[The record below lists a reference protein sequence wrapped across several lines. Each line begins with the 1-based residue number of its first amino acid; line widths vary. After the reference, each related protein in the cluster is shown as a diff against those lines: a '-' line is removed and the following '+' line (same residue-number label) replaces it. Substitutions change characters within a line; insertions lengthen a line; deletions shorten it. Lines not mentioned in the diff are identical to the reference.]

1 MGTPKQRLYDF
12 VIVGGGA
19 AGLTAAL
26 YSSRREMKTLIISQ
40 DVGGQAATTPDI
52 ENYPGIVFSHGVDLM
67 ETFKK
72 QAEHFGAELVFDS
85 VNKIEKLDDG
95 SFGVHAN
102 SFVVQAEAVLLAFG
116 LSHRHL
122 EIPGEEEMIGKGVTY
137 CATCDAPLYKGK
149 NVTVVGGGNC
159 AMDAAILLSKI
170 AKTVIIVNKN
180 SEFRGESVLMDKIKA
195 ASNITTM
202 FNTNS
207 KAVLDKEKKG
217 RVSHLVVA
225 DVQSKKETEIPTDG
239 IFVEIGFTVNADWIK
254 GLVDLDERKQI
265 KITPNCETNVPGI
278 FAAGDV
284 TTVEYKQVVISAG
297 EGAKAALQAHAYVMQ
312 KSGKRT
318 AFIDWGKKK

>member
-1 MGTPKQRLYDF
+1 MSSPKEQSYDF

-19 AGLTAAL
+19 AGLAAAL

-40 DVGGQAATTPDI
+40 DIGGQAATTPDI
-52 ENYPGIVFSHGVDLM
+52 ENYPGVVFTHGVELM

-72 QAEHFGAELVFDS
+72 QAETFGAEFVFDS
-85 VNKIEKLDDG
+85 VNKIEKLENG
-95 SFGVHAN
+95 NFTIHTN
-102 SFVVQAEAVLLAFG
+102 SFAVTAEAVLLAFG

-122 EIPGEEEMIGKGVTY
+122 GIPGEEEMIGKGVTY

-149 NVTVVGGGNC
+149 NVTVVGGGNS
-159 AMDAAILLSKI
+159 AMDAALLLSKI
-170 AKTVIIVNKN
+170 AKTVTLVNKN
-180 SEFRGESVLMDKIKA
+180 AEFRGESVLMDKIQA
-195 ASNITTM
+195 TSNITCI
-202 FNTNS
+202 FNADS
-207 KAVLDKEKKG
+207 KAVLDKEGKG
-217 RVSHLVVA
+217 RVSHLSLI
-225 DVQSKKETEIPTDG
+225 DIPTKKESELQTDG

-265 KITPNCETNVPGI
+265 KITANCETNVPGI

-297 EGAKAALQAHAYVMQ
+297 EGAKAALQAHQYFM
-312 KSGKRT
+312 KKTGKRT